1 MIGARR
7 QTGLR
12 AQSAFRGSGM
22 SKRETRR
29 GDRSRAGATN
39 SFEEEAAGQASGHR
53 HARLQQILREELGA
67 LVRDE
72 LSDPKLDGVMVTSVE
87 LSVDYRNARVRFWAA
102 RATPPSREERDRL
115 ERALARAA
123 PFLRASLAE
132 SVDLKQVPALNFLWD
147 RDAEERSGAH
157 EEEEQSK

>member
-1 MIGARR
+1 
-7 QTGLR
+7 
-12 AQSAFRGSGM
+12 M

-29 GDRSRAGATN
+29 GDRSPAEASD
-39 SFEEEAAGQASGHR
+39 SFEDDGAAEQASGHR

-102 RATPPSREERDRL
+102 RATPPSREERERL
-115 ERALARAA
+115 ERAIARAA
-123 PFLRASLAE
+123 PFLRARMAD
-132 SVDLKQVPALNFLWD
+132 SVDLKQVPALNFVWD
-147 RDAEERSGAH
+147 RDADERPGAH
-157 EEEEQSK
+157 EAAQSK

>member
-1 MIGARR
+1 
-7 QTGLR
+7 
-12 AQSAFRGSGM
+12 M

-29 GDRSRAGATN
+29 GDRSPAGATD
-39 SFEEEAAGQASGHR
+39 SFEDEGDDGQQAAGHR

-102 RATPPSREERDRL
+102 RPTPPSRDERERL

-123 PFLRASLAE
+123 PFLRASLAD
-132 SVDLKQVPALNFLWD
+132 SVDLKQVPALNFVWD
-147 RDAEERSGAH
+147 RDADERPGAH
-157 EEEEQSK
+157 EAQST

>member
-1 MIGARR
+1 
-7 QTGLR
+7 
-12 AQSAFRGSGM
+12 M

-29 GDRSRAGATN
+29 GDHSRAEARD
-39 SFEEEAAGQASGHR
+39 SFEEEAAEQASGHR

-147 RDAEERSGAH
+147 RDAEERPGAH
-157 EEEEQSK
+157 EEAQSR